1 MPVAHNSFKIRSD
14 YDLCIIFFV
23 GIGDAIYGLPAL
35 LELKKIA
42 HSKNHKFHAFV
53 EEIPSNFANPS
64 VYHLLKS
71 FDIFDTVSYFHG
83 RKIHYWKYY
92 DWSSVINKSSNTQYF
107 PFIYN
112 TNSNVNDRVDEIF
125 KQFSL
130 TPNVAWPKLPF
141 TDNKNLDSLYPFF
154 EDTSYLYILLH
165 LETRS
170 GNYVYPYLD
179 QVLDLIN
186 NSKIVTHNLNLL
198 VFSTLK
204 IKSSS
209 FFINNNKIRNFG
221 LLSQENHNGES
232 YEFTVIKT
240 ANKNNIIIV
249 DPKKY
254 FV

>member
-1 MPVAHNSFKIRSD
+1 
-14 YDLCIIFFV
+14 
-23 GIGDAIYGLPAL
+23 
-35 LELKKIA
+35 
-42 HSKNHKFHAFV
+42 
-53 EEIPSNFANPS
+53 
-64 VYHLLKS
+64 
-71 FDIFDTVSYFHG
+71 
-83 RKIHYWKYY
+83 
-92 DWSSVINKSSNTQYF
+92 
-107 PFIYN
+107 
-112 TNSNVNDRVDEIF
+112 
-125 KQFSL
+125 
-130 TPNVAWPKLPF
+130 LPF

-154 EDTSYLYILLH
+154 EDTSYLNILLH

-221 LLSQENHNGES
+221 LLSQKNHKGES

-249 DPKKY
+249 DPKNISFKDQIN
-254 FV
+254 FIEKKSI

>member
-1 MPVAHNSFKIRSD
+1 M
-14 YDLCIIFFV
+14 
-23 GIGDAIYGLPAL
+23 
-35 LELKKIA
+35 
-42 HSKNHKFHAFV
+42 
-53 EEIPSNFANPS
+53 
-64 VYHLLKS
+64 
-71 FDIFDTVSYFHG
+71 
-83 RKIHYWKYY
+83 
-92 DWSSVINKSSNTQYF
+92 
-107 PFIYN
+107 
-112 TNSNVNDRVDEIF
+112 
-125 KQFSL
+125 
-130 TPNVAWPKLPF
+130 PF

-154 EDTSYLYILLH
+154 EDTSYLNILLH

-221 LLSQENHNGES
+221 LLSQKNHKGES

-249 DPKKY
+249 DPKNISFKDQINFIEKKINLILAINSFLWPISRMLNKNLIGIHY
-254 FV
+254 LDSSDGHQFIDKNTLIITPSKNTFLKTNNSILAIENIDYARIKENPLMVEYTPSTIYGTFIKGYNFYTK